1 MGYLAIKQCEYHHR
15 HSPTNILYPLIFPDS
30 PRRFKLLHWI
40 SFLTSLC
47 GVVFLLLARG
57 HYTIDVIL
65 AYYVTTRLW
74 WSYHTLAHNN
84 TLRSTGDHNL
94 IANECWW
101 YPFRSAEILGEFCFL
116 FTWKCFQVVW
126 KPDQRTPAKKIQ
138 SSITKSNQEVLRE
151 ENHLPTEGWECDSRK
166 IQFIILKRLS
176 DLQFK
181 TRNRSWQNCESPKQ
195 LANLRE

>member
-1 MGYLAIKQCEYHHR
+1 MTLTMGYLAIKQCKYI
-15 HSPTNILYPLIFPDS
+15 PIALVTPVFLTFPFSDS

-84 TLRSTGDHNL
+84 TLRTSGDHNL

-101 YPFRSAEILGEFCFL
+101 YPFRSVEIFQRTFV
-116 FTWKCFQVVW
+116 FIHTSKYFQVV
-126 KPDQRTPAKKIQ
+126 
-138 SSITKSNQEVLRE
+138 
-151 ENHLPTEGWECDSRK
+151 
-166 IQFIILKRLS
+166 
-176 DLQFK
+176 
-181 TRNRSWQNCESPKQ
+181 
-195 LANLRE
+195 

>member
-1 MGYLAIKQCEYHHR
+1 ME
-15 HSPTNILYPLIFPDS
+15 NILHIFISSDS
-30 PRRFKLLHWI
+30 PRRFVLLHWV

-84 TLRSTGDHNL
+84 TLRTSGDHNL

-101 YPFRSAEILGEFCFL
+101 YPFRWATMVCRRNWFWSWIVAGGLSAKRKGLFQEDTMSRYQKLSRGFLWRKSTDCVEI
-116 FTWKCFQVVW
+116 
-126 KPDQRTPAKKIQ
+126 TPCPEK
-138 SSITKSNQEVLRE
+138 
-151 ENHLPTEGWECDSRK
+151 
-166 IQFIILKRLS
+166 
-176 DLQFK
+176 
-181 TRNRSWQNCESPKQ
+181 ESVHNNK
-195 LANLRE
+195 

>member
-1 MGYLAIKQCEYHHR
+1 MTLTMGYLAIKQCKYIYQSQHLNMFWTFL
-15 HSPTNILYPLIFPDS
+15 SSDS

-84 TLRSTGDHNL
+84 TLRTTGDHNL

-101 YPFRSAEILGEFCFL
+101 YPFRSA
-116 FTWKCFQVVW
+116 
-126 KPDQRTPAKKIQ
+126 
-138 SSITKSNQEVLRE
+138 
-151 ENHLPTEGWECDSRK
+151 
-166 IQFIILKRLS
+166 
-176 DLQFK
+176 
-181 TRNRSWQNCESPKQ
+181 
-195 LANLRE
+195 ANWR

>member
-1 MGYLAIKQCEYHHR
+1 MTLTMGYLAIKQY
-15 HSPTNILYPLIFPDS
+15 S

-84 TLRSTGDHNL
+84 TLRTSGDHNL

-101 YPFRSAEILGEFCFL
+101 YPFRWFESQTNGPLPRKYNLPLPKVIKRFFVKKFASLRRSENVRGERF
-116 FTWKCFQVVW
+116 
-126 KPDQRTPAKKIQ
+126 
-138 SSITKSNQEVLRE
+138 SS
-151 ENHLPTEGWECDSRK
+151 
-166 IQFIILKRLS
+166 
-176 DLQFK
+176 
-181 TRNRSWQNCESPKQ
+181 
-195 LANLRE
+195 

>member
-1 MGYLAIKQCEYHHR
+1 MVFWTFL
-15 HSPTNILYPLIFPDS
+15 SSDS

-84 TLRSTGDHNL
+84 TLRTDGDHNL

-101 YPFRSAEILGEFCFL
+101 YPFR
-116 FTWKCFQVVW
+116 
-126 KPDQRTPAKKIQ
+126 
-138 SSITKSNQEVLRE
+138 
-151 ENHLPTEGWECDSRK
+151 
-166 IQFIILKRLS
+166 
-176 DLQFK
+176 
-181 TRNRSWQNCESPKQ
+181 
-195 LANLRE
+195 